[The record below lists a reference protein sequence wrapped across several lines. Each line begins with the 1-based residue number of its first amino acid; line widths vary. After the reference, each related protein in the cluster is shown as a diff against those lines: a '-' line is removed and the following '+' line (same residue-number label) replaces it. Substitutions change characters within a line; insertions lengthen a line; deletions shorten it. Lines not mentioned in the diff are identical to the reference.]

1 MHNSN
6 FIVILQAKFLAMSI
20 MEDNYGVIFADS
32 GETLSECPKD
42 LSGEYIV
49 PEGVL
54 DIERG
59 AFSECAALTSIII
72 PDSVTFIG
80 EYAFSDCSGLT
91 SIKLPYHVIK
101 VEEGTFMGCTN
112 LETLIIKNPKIDI
125 DDESCAFLNC
135 PLKKIVIPKG
145 SKEHFK
151 MLKGFKDYRRIMVEE
166 K

>member
-1 MHNSN
+1 
-6 FIVILQAKFLAMSI
+6 MSI
-20 MEDNYGVIFADS
+20 MEDKYGVIFADS

-151 MLKGFKDYRRIMVEE
+151 MLKGFKGYRRIMVERL
-166 K
+166 

>member
-1 MHNSN
+1 M
-6 FIVILQAKFLAMSI
+6 QAKFLAMSI
-20 MEDNYGVIFADS
+20 KEDKYGVIFADS

-72 PDSVTFIG
+72 PDSVAFIG
-80 EYAFSDCSGLT
+80 EYAFSDCHGLT
-91 SIKLPYHVIK
+91 SITLPYNVIK
-101 VEEGTFMGCTN
+101 IEEGAFMGCTS

-125 DDESCAFLNC
+125 DDESCAFLDW
-135 PLKKIVIPKG
+135 PLKKVVIPKG

-151 MLKGFKDYRRIMVEE
+151 MLKGFKGYIRIINEE
-166 K
+166 

>member
-1 MHNSN
+1 
-6 FIVILQAKFLAMSI
+6 MSI
-20 MEDNYGVIFADS
+20 MEDKYGVIFADI

-91 SIKLPYHVIK
+91 SITLPYHVIK

-125 DDESCAFLNC
+125 DDESCAFLDC

-151 MLKGFKDYRRIMVEE
+151 MLKGFKGYRRIMVEE

>member
-1 MHNSN
+1 
-6 FIVILQAKFLAMSI
+6 MSI
-20 MEDNYGVIFADS
+20 MEDKYGVIFADS

-59 AFSECAALTSIII
+59 AFSECAALTSIKI
-72 PDSVTFIG
+72 PDSVAFIG

-91 SIKLPYHVIK
+91 SITLPYHVIK

-151 MLKGFKDYRRIMVEE
+151 MLKGFKGYRRIMVEE

>member
-1 MHNSN
+1 
-6 FIVILQAKFLAMSI
+6 MSI
-20 MEDNYGVIFADS
+20 MEDKYGVIFADD

-59 AFSECAALTSIII
+59 AFSECATLTSIII
-72 PDSVTFIG
+72 PDSVVFIG
-80 EYAFSDCSGLT
+80 EYAFSDCHGLT
-91 SIKLPYHVIK
+91 SITLPYNVIK
-101 VEEGTFMGCTN
+101 IEEGAFMGCFN

-125 DDESCAFLNC
+125 DDESCVFLDC

-151 MLKGFKDYRRIMVEE
+151 MLKGFKGYRRIMVEGL
-166 K
+166 

>member
-1 MHNSN
+1 
-6 FIVILQAKFLAMSI
+6 MSI
-20 MEDNYGVIFADS
+20 KEDKYGVIFADS

-72 PDSVTFIG
+72 PDSVAFIG
-80 EYAFSDCSGLT
+80 EYAFSDCHGLT
-91 SIKLPYHVIK
+91 SITLPYKVIK
-101 VEEGTFMGCTN
+101 IEEGAFMGCIN

-125 DDESCAFLNC
+125 DDGSCAFLDC
-135 PLKKIVIPKG
+135 PLKKVVIPKG

-151 MLKGFKDYRRIMVEE
+151 MLKGFKGYIRIIIEE
-166 K
+166 L